1 MSEIAA
7 LDPEQKCSRA
17 EIVLDRVPT
26 PAIGSPM
33 ARQRCTM
40 QDLWL
45 KLMQIVQQLS
55 IANCFKFH
63 FVLSTIFVFINHNF
77 LLLMI

>member
-7 LDPEQKCSRA
+7 LDPEQKCGRA
-17 EIVLDRVPT
+17 EIVSDRVST

-33 ARQRCTM
+33 ARQQYAM

-45 KLMQIVQQLS
+45 KLM
-55 IANCFKFH
+55 
-63 FVLSTIFVFINHNF
+63 
-77 LLLMI
+77 